1 MPTLSLACL
10 LPTLT
15 LADQASRPP
24 GTTTAYRSRASKGLD
39 SIKEFCADMKDAKN
53 ILGPD
58 GAVAWGGT
66 DDAAKWVLFK
76 PYSLEKRA
84 EGADRQQDIGARS
97 LIRGV
102 AWARKIAS
110 GLTEPYSL
118 CWRRSRR
125 RSSWAGRWI
134 TLHTGDTEDFKPSSD
149 K

>member
-1 MPTLSLACL
+1 
-10 LPTLT
+10 
-15 LADQASRPP
+15 
-24 GTTTAYRSRASKGLD
+24 
-39 SIKEFCADMKDAKN
+39 MKDAKN

-66 DDAAKWVLFK
+66 DDAAKWALFK

-97 LIRGV
+97 LRRGV

-110 GLTEPYSL
+110 RLTEPYSL

-134 TLHTGDTEDFKPSSD
+134 TVSSGRYVL
-149 K
+149 